1 MLDAWQTVWACVGLS
16 LLILVLDAALAYRAG
31 PSKTDLARQKKRDN
45 RMANLD
51 KRIGNDGVEQ

>member
-31 PSKTDLARQKKRDN
+31 PSKTDLVRQKKRDN

-51 KRIGNDGVEQ
+51 KRIGNEGVEQ